1 MPGPVPPPPP
11 ILSSPSA
18 ILRPIGVFLASALKF
33 DGQTPH
39 TLDELHRA
47 AGTVLGARVPV
58 FKDFVEAVVCKDSA
72 DFTASWIGEHVL
84 RTMSDLGYLLSTGN
98 VDNSWLRQLI
108 WAATVEKVVN
118 AEMSVISDQL
128 AARYR
133 KIREAADFLGLPAE
147 TPSHN
152 ALDIM
157 VAQLGLLTGRKPP
170 APGWIF
176 DDEREWTECYAA
188 WREGFYIEEFLVIG
202 HYTDADNRV
211 DGWHLDLVAID
222 NRPSVTVLQNDNPLA
237 VIAAIGRTVDAAGL
251 KSWGTNGNLTYLV
264 CQASQAR
271 HQALLGD
278 EDMVRKHMAWFSGD
292 RELTPVDPADPVS
305 VAVHAI
311 VDAVDSDDAQRVV
324 DALNA
329 VHALVAPAE
338 AQAKVAS

>member
-1 MPGPVPPPPP
+1 VAELHEAACELLGAQAPD
-11 ILSSPSA
+11 LETFSSA
-18 ILRPIGVFLASALKF
+18 IVAENPFELLVAWGGANTA
-33 DGQTPH
+33 GM
-39 TLDELHRA
+39 LDD
-47 AGTVLGARVPV
+47 LGA
-58 FKDFVEAVVCKDSA
+58 
-72 DFTASWIGEHVL
+72 
-84 RTMSDLGYLLSTGN
+84 LLSGRTISVG
-98 VDNSWLRQLI
+98 SPWLATLI
-108 WAATVEKVVN
+108 WAATVEKAVEIAVQQYR
-118 AEMSVISDQL
+118 EEL
-128 AARYR
+128 ALRDR
-133 KIREAADFLGLPAE
+133 KIREAATFLDLPTE
-147 TPSHN
+147 TPPHN

-157 VAQLGLLTGRKPP
+157 VAQLGLLTGRRPP

-251 KSWGTNGNLTYLV
+251 KSWGTNGDLTYLV

-278 EDMVRKHMAWFSGD
+278 EDMANQHLAWFSGD

-311 VDAVDSDDAQRVV
+311 VDAVGSGDAQRIV

-329 VHALVAPAE
+329 VHALVAPA
-338 AQAKVAS
+338 QAEVAS